1 MSWGGVEG
9 INDIQLDTMYAY
21 FVISSLLLV
30 DEGSTYLENLTEF
43 YDNIL
48 DMKKIDKKN
57 KWLVSLYECVYKQY
71 KIAFQFET
79 KVC

>member
-1 MSWGGVEG
+1 
-9 INDIQLDTMYAY
+9 MYAN

-43 YDNIL
+43 DDNIL

-57 KWLVSLYECVYKQY
+57 KYMNAY
-71 KIAFQFET
+71 INNT
-79 KVC
+79 K